1 MRVEIHLDD
10 APEIGTESTRKAIDS
25 AVRGGNPRTRAVI
38 YYEQPESVVEV
49 SVEVFDHHVDRF
61 VSIASVPIP
70 AHALRAALRAVE
82 DNSLDAMLGEVKP

>member
-1 MRVEIHLDD
+1 MRIEIHLDD
-10 APEIGTESTRKAIDS
+10 APEIPQADVRKAAGIS
-25 AVRGGNPRTRAVI
+25 EHYESPKRAVI

-49 SVEVFDHHVDRF
+49 CAEVFDHGVGGF
-61 VSIASVPIP
+61 VSVSSVAIP

>member
-10 APEIGTESTRKAIDS
+10 VPQFMGLVRKA
-25 AVRGGNPRTRAVI
+25 VRIEGRDEKPRTRSVI

-49 SVEVFDHHVDRF
+49 CAEVFDHGVGGF
-61 VSIASVPIP
+61 VSVSSVPIP
-70 AHALRAALRAVE
+70 VHALRVALRAVE

>member
-1 MRVEIHLDD
+1 MRIEIHLDD
-10 APEIGTESTRKAIDS
+10 APEIPWEMVRKAVGIEGRDKT
-25 AVRGGNPRTRAVI
+25 RTRAVI

-70 AHALRAALRAVE
+70 AHALRAALLAVE
-82 DNSLDAMLGEVKP
+82 DNSLDAMLGEVKL

>member
-1 MRVEIHLDD
+1 MRIEIHLDD
-10 APEIGTESTRKAIDS
+10 APEFGTEAVRKAVGIEGRDET
-25 AVRGGNPRTRAVI
+25 RTRSVI

-49 SVEVFDHHVDRF
+49 SVEVFDHQVDGF
-61 VSIASVPIP
+61 VSIATVPIP

>member
-1 MRVEIHLDD
+1 MRIEIHLDD
-10 APEIGTESTRKAIDS
+10 APEFGTEAVRKAAGIS
-25 AVRGGNPRTRAVI
+25 EHYETRTRAVI

-49 SVEVFDHHVDRF
+49 SVEVFDHQVDGF
-61 VSIASVPIP
+61 VSIATVPIP

>member
-10 APEIGTESTRKAIDS
+10 APEFGTEAVRKAVGISRQDD
-25 AVRGGNPRTRAVI
+25 PKTRAVI

-49 SVEVFDHHVDRF
+49 SVEVMDHEFGRF
-61 VSIASVPIP
+61 ISVLTVAIP
-70 AHALRAALRAVE
+70 VHALRAALRAVE

>member
-1 MRVEIHLDD
+1 MRIEIHLDD
-10 APEIGTESTRKAIDS
+10 APEIMESVRKA
-25 AVRGGNPRTRAVI
+25 VRIEGRDETRTRAVI

-49 SVEVFDHHVDRF
+49 SVEVFDHGADRF
-61 VSIASVPIP
+61 VSIATVPIP

>member
-1 MRVEIHLDD
+1 MRIEIHLDD
-10 APEIGTESTRKAIDS
+10 APEIMKSVRKA
-25 AVRGGNPRTRAVI
+25 VRIEGRDETRTRAVI

-49 SVEVFDHHVDRF
+49 SAEVFDHHVDRF

-82 DNSLDAMLGEVKP
+82 DNSLDAMLGDVKP